1 MKHYPKYIGPDLFFS
16 RSPGREGGIGMQ
28 SSTVRRVTVLVGMF
42 TTLAFLGA
50 CKKKQ
55 QPPPAPPPEA
65 AQPAAAQPT
74 VTLNASSTSIQ
85 SGQSTTLN
93 WTSTNASDLDLQP
106 GVGKVNAEGST
117 NVSPTQTTTYTIT
130 ATGPGGTAT
139 ANVEITVSAPAPAQ
153 EQAAPNVADLF
164 NQNVKDAFFDFDKSE
179 IRGDA
184 RDALQKDAE
193 FLRSYPQVS
202 VTIEGHCDERGSE
215 EYNLGL
221 GQRRADAA
229 KQYLVSLGISADRI
243 KTMSWGKEH
252 PFCTEHNETCWQQN
266 RRAHFVMAQQQ

>member
-1 MKHYPKYIGPDLFFS
+1 
-16 RSPGREGGIGMQ
+16 MQ
-28 SSTVRRVTVLVGMF
+28 SSTIRRLLVF
-42 TTLAFLGA
+42 LSAFSFLVFAGA
-50 CKKKQ
+50 CKKKVA
-55 QPPPAPPPEA
+55 PAPPQAPVQA
-65 AQPAAAQPT
+65 PAPAQPT
-74 VTLNASSTSIQ
+74 VTLNATSTSVQ

-93 WTSTNASDLDLQP
+93 WSSTNATDLDLQP
-106 GVGKVNAEGST
+106 GVGKVAAEGST
-117 NVSPTQTTTYTIT
+117 NVSPTDSTTYTIT

-139 ANVEITVSAPAPAQ
+139 ANVAITLAAAPAPTPPP
-153 EQAAPNVADLF
+153 AAPDINALF
-164 NQNVKDAFFDFDKSE
+164 SQNVKDAYFDYNKSD
-179 IRGDA
+179 ITTDS

-221 GQRRADAA
+221 GQRRADAT

-252 PFCTEHNETCWQQN
+252 PFCAEHNEDCWHQN
-266 RRAHFVMAQQQ
+266 RRGHFVMAQQQ

>member
-1 MKHYPKYIGPDLFFS
+1 MP
-16 RSPGREGGIGMQ
+16 
-28 SSTVRRVTVLVGMF
+28 SSTVRRLLVL
-42 TTLAFLGA
+42 LSAFSFLVFAGA
-50 CKKKQ
+50 CKKKVAPA
-55 QPPPAPPPEA
+55 PPPAPA
-65 AQPAAAQPT
+65 PAPAPAQPT
-74 VTLNASSTSIQ
+74 VTISATSTSLQ
-85 SGQSTTLN
+85 PGQSTTLN
-93 WTSTNASDLDLQP
+93 WTSTNATDLDLQP
-106 GVGKVNAEGST
+106 GVGKVAAEGST
-117 NVSPTQTTTYTIT
+117 NVSPTDTTTYTIT

-139 ANVEITVSAPAPAQ
+139 GNVQITVAAPPAPAPAP
-153 EQAAPNVADLF
+153 APDINALF
-164 NQNVKDAFFDFDKSE
+164 TQNVKDAYFDYNKSD
-179 IRGDA
+179 IRDDA
-184 RDALQKDAE
+184 RDPLQKDAE

-266 RRAHFVMAQQQ
+266 RRAHFVMLQQQ

>member
-1 MKHYPKYIGPDLFFS
+1 MH
-16 RSPGREGGIGMQ
+16 
-28 SSTVRRVTVLVGMF
+28 SSTVRRFLVL
-42 TTLAFLGA
+42 LSAFSFLVFAGA
-50 CKKKQ
+50 CKKKVAPAPP
-55 QPPPAPPPEA
+55 PPPAPA
-65 AQPAAAQPT
+65 PAPAQPT
-74 VTLNASSTSIQ
+74 VTLNATSTSIQ

-93 WTSTNASDLDLQP
+93 WSSTDATDLDLQP
-106 GVGKVNAEGST
+106 GVGKVAAEGTT
-117 NVSPTQTTTYTIT
+117 NVSPTDSTTYTIT

-139 ANVEITVSAPAPAQ
+139 ANVAITVAAAPAPTPPP
-153 EQAAPNVADLF
+153 AAPDVSALF
-164 NQNVKDAFFDFDKSE
+164 SQNVKDSYFDYNKSD
-179 IRGDA
+179 ITADS

-221 GQRRADAA
+221 GQRRADAT

-266 RRAHFVMAQQQ
+266 RRGHFVMAQQQ

>member
-1 MKHYPKYIGPDLFFS
+1 
-16 RSPGREGGIGMQ
+16 MQ
-28 SSTVRRVTVLVGMF
+28 SGTMRRLMLFAGMLSVLAYV
-42 TTLAFLGA
+42 GA
-50 CKKKQ
+50 CKKKVA
-55 QPPPAPPPEA
+55 PAPPPPPQ
-65 AQPAAAQPT
+65 AQQTAPQPT

-85 SGQSTTLN
+85 TGQSTTLN
-93 WTSTNASDLDLQP
+93 WTSTNATDLDLQP
-106 GVGKVNAEGST
+106 GVGKVAAEGST

-139 ANVEITVSAPAPAQ
+139 ANVDITVNAPPPP
-153 EQAAPNVADLF
+153 ETKAAPSIADLF
-164 NQNVKDAFFDFDKSE
+164 NQNIQDAYFDYDKSE

-184 RDALQKDAE
+184 RSALQKDAE

-266 RRAHFVMAQQQ
+266 RRGHFVMAPQQ